1 MSLPP
6 HNKLDHFCRLNPDVR
21 VFLRVHQRITL
32 CFGVIIGVVM
42 CIVIRFL
49 TAE

>member
-1 MSLPP
+1 MTLPP
-6 HNKLDHFCRLNPDVR
+6 QNKLEHFCRLNPDVR

-32 CFGVIIGVVM
+32 CFGIILGTLV

-49 TAE
+49 SA